1 MKGCTLTSEDI
12 FKGSNI
18 DILEDTSDKKDAKDC
33 LKVFHFLF
41 YFLKKWLSLC
51 FMKEMA
57 EDAQD
62 VDFFSSVLSM
72 SWYCI
77 FYPA

>member
-1 MKGCTLTSEDI
+1 MSEIRILENLIKCTRDMKGCTLTSEDN

-18 DILEDTSDKKDAKDC
+18 DILEETSDKKDAKDC

-51 FMKEMA
+51 YEGNGRR
-57 EDAQD
+57 
-62 VDFFSSVLSM
+62 
-72 SWYCI
+72 CTGR
-77 FYPA
+77 